1 VISMRMKW
9 LISLLGIL
17 LLGPQTAF
25 ASDTTGALVIIPIGG
40 SVIGLVMGAVIW
52 LKLRRQ
58 GRKASVWLMLPAGVA
73 AGIVLSALALAVA
86 LWSNMDKVV
95 ASFGPPAREGGG
107 GINSIQVPPSFSTKQ
122 LEAFYRLINNRE
134 NSVLRGHEF
143 TVALVRQSNGIHQVQ
158 LGVYPRI
165 GSPSERSVIDSEVER
180 QMDLFLGRVPGDTTG
195 K

>member
-1 VISMRMKW
+1 MKR
-9 LISLLGIL
+9 LISLFGIL

-40 SVIGLVMGAVIW
+40 SVLGLIIGAVIC
-52 LKLRRQ
+52 LKLRRK

-86 LWSNMDKVV
+86 LWSNMDKEV

-107 GINSIQVPPSFSTKQ
+107 GINSIQVPDSFSTKQ
-122 LEAFYRLINNRE
+122 LEAFYRRINNRE
-134 NSVLRGHEF
+134 NSVLRGYEF

-158 LGVYPRI
+158 VGVYPRI
-165 GSPSERSVIDSEVER
+165 ASLGDRMSVESEVGR
-180 QMDLFLGRVPGDTTG
+180 QMDLFLGRAPSDTTRE
-195 K
+195 